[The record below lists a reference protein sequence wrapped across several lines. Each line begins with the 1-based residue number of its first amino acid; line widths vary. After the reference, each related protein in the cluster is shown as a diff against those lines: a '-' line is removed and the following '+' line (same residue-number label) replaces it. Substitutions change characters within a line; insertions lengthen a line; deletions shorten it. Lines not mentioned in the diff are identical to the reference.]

1 MKVYKAKKDAE
12 DAAAKLAATAKA
24 GVKRPAS
31 KSVDVKSTTPA
42 PVVATPAPPAEP
54 AKKTPAKKTPAKK
67 EAAPKPAAEPK
78 VKKTPV

>member
-31 KSVDVKSTTPA
+31 KSVDEGSIPSRPA
-42 PVVATPAPPAEP
+42 NMGI
-54 AKKTPAKKTPAKK
+54 
-67 EAAPKPAAEPK
+67 
-78 VKKTPV
+78 